1 MMHRQDAKSLG
12 CLSLLV
18 GGLLSIFIPIFLIG
32 SRIYSDALWVILMPG
47 WVIFRPGRDD
57 GFEILMA
64 TILDTIIF
72 GTIVYGIIYG
82 IVRFFDKAKY
92 E

>member
-1 MMHRQDAKSLG
+1 MMRRQDAKALG
-12 CLSLLV
+12 CLSFLV

-32 SRIYSDALWVILMPG
+32 SRIYSDALWIILMPG

-64 TILDTIIF
+64 TILDTIIY
-72 GTIVYGIIYG
+72 GALIYGIIYG
-82 IVRFFDKAKY
+82 LVRFVGKAKY